1 MQLQHLQDSINACSL
16 LTKSRPK
23 SPSLQ
28 HPTFTNS
35 AQQALSDCFT
45 CTPSHP
51 TRCGFQIF
59 QSEIGFLNAKGN
71 SQRSQSSPTC
81 LLNPNLATWFQH
93 HHWAAPHSVHT
104 SDLNCHLLLLR
115 MPLVPVLYEAEL
127 FCLPLTQH
135 YRSSI
140 YRTKICYSA

>member
-23 SPSLQ
+23 AHHSSIPPSPTAHSKHLVIASLV
-28 HPTFTNS
+28 HRPTP
-35 AQQALSDCFT
+35 QDV
-45 CTPSHP
+45 
-51 TRCGFQIF
+51 GFKSS
-59 QSEIGFLNAKGN
+59 QSEIGFLNAKAN
-71 SQRSQSSPTC
+71 SQRSQCSPTC

-93 HHWAAPHSVHT
+93 HHSAAPRAVHT

-135 YRSSI
+135 YWSSI